1 MIKLIAIDMD
11 ETFLR
16 SDKTYDVDRFK
27 RVEKQL
33 REQGIVLV
41 IASGNS
47 YDKLRDCFDDETLAW
62 IYLAGDNGNHIL
74 QGDKLLQS
82 NDIERETAIEIA
94 NYMNA
99 QEDYYTIIRTT
110 EMSYALT
117 TMPAE
122 IYKHFEMYN
131 PVMTKVSSFAD
142 ISDSEHIVK
151 IAIIGEKTLDE
162 NKKMMQW
169 IKNQYSN
176 VSAVTSGDIWLD
188 VFHPQGGKGS
198 AIAYFQ
204 DKYGILPAET
214 IAFGDSLNDLTMM
227 QAVGYSVAMGN
238 ADPELAQICR
248 YQIGTNNEQAVLDV
262 LESIVEGSVE
272 TYLKPYAK

>member
-16 SDKTYDVDRFK
+16 SDKTYDVARFK

-33 REQGIVLV
+33 REQGVVFV

-47 YDKLRDCFDDETLAW
+47 YDKLRDCFDEETLSW

-74 QGDKLLQS
+74 QGDQLLKT
-82 NDIERETAIEIA
+82 NDIDRATAIEIA
-94 NYMNA
+94 NYLNV
-99 QEDYYTIIRTT
+99 QEDYYPIIRTT
-110 EMSYALT
+110 ERSYALES
-117 TMPAE
+117 MPQR
-122 IYKHFEMYN
+122 IYEHFEKYN
-131 PVMTKVSSFAD
+131 PIMTKLPSFSEVPEA
-142 ISDSEHIVK
+142 EHIVK
-151 IAIIGEKTLDE
+151 IAIIGEKTLAE
-162 NKKMMQW
+162 NKVMMQW
-169 IKNQYSN
+169 IKDQYAN

-204 DKYGILPAET
+204 DKYNVLPEET

-248 YQIGTNNEQAVLDV
+248 YQIGTNNDQAVLDV
-262 LESIVEGSVE
+262 LEAIVDG
-272 TYLKPYAK
+272 TAQTLLKQHAK

>member
-16 SDKTYDVDRFK
+16 SDKTYDIARFK
-27 RVEKQL
+27 RVEKHL
-33 REQGIVLV
+33 REQGIVFV

-47 YDKLRDCFDDETLAW
+47 YDKLQDCFDDETLSW

-74 QGDKLLQS
+74 KGDQLLRS
-82 NDIERETAIEIA
+82 NDIDRATAIDIA
-94 NYMNA
+94 QYINA

-110 EMSYALT
+110 EMSYALDS
-117 TMPAE
+117 MPE
-122 IYKHFEMYN
+122 DIYKHFEMYN
-131 PVMTKVSSFAD
+131 PVMTKVINFSN
-142 ISDSEHIVK
+142 IPESEHIVK
-151 IAIIGEKTLDE
+151 IASIGEKTLDE
-162 NKKMMQW
+162 NKQMVQW
-169 IKNQYSN
+169 IKEHYTN
-176 VSAVTSGDIWLD
+176 VSAVTSGDIWID

-204 DKYGILPAET
+204 DKYGVLPEET

-227 QAVGYSVAMGN
+227 QAVGYSVAMDN

-262 LESIVEGSVE
+262 LESIVDGTVE
-272 TYLKPYAK
+272 TYLKQYAK